1 MDGVASELATRFA
14 GRESELARAVSE
26 LRMRGAGELSL
37 LPSSSSSSDNDVKTV
52 QAALERVQQRVARA
66 RREAEAARAREET
79 SSRVAE
85 LVALFLGGEN
95 EAELARRVAAGEA
108 QLEGVKAF
116 RMVREKVR
124 AKEAAARKKEETEK
138 GGGEKRVAATAA
150 VVASSLAKMRE
161 SLALERT
168 VVRQSGAAVLEAVAE
183 VAQAAAER
191 AKDETERRMVAEG
204 AALVL
209 AERFGREPQ
218 IPLYAALHYN
228 SVMALA
234 EGARKGEEEWRKGL
248 EREAEKRL
256 EAGTERVREEMKRH
270 MAEVDEEGAREEDEG
285 VRLVRAVK
293 RCAHGLGM
301 VRKAWSNV
309 LEPETLHRVLCGDL
323 VEWVLE
329 AMTQRLMR
337 STTAKRK
344 GDGLAKS
351 GEQCLELM
359 LPVLGLRKEASET
372 ERRSV
377 GGIAWSRARKMVEL
391 LEGVELADL
400 ASNLNK
406 LTSCFS
412 KDELKTVVVNLYAD
426 GANRAAL
433 LNKL

>member
-1 MDGVASELATRFA
+1 MDSVASQLATRFA

-37 LPSSSSSSDNDVKTV
+37 LPASSEEDDIKTV
-52 QAALERVQQRVARA
+52 QAALDRVQQRVARA

-85 LVALFLGGEN
+85 LVALFLSGEN
-95 EAELARRVAAGEA
+95 EAELARRVAVGEA
-108 QLEGVKAF
+108 QLEGVRAF

-124 AKEAAARKKEETEK
+124 AAKKKEEKEND
-138 GGGEKRVAATAA
+138 GGEKRVVGVATAV
-150 VVASSLAKMRE
+150 VVASSLGKMRE
-161 SLALERT
+161 SLTLERT
-168 VVRQSGAAVLEAVAE
+168 VVWQRGTAVLEAAAE
-183 VAQAAAER
+183 AAKEAAER
-191 AKDETERRMVAEG
+191 AENGTERRMVAEG

-234 EGARKGEEEWRKGL
+234 ESARKGEEWGKEL
-248 EREAEKRL
+248 EKEAEKRL

-270 MAEVDEEGAREEDEG
+270 MAEAEEEGAREEDQG

-309 LEPETLHRVLCGDL
+309 LEPETLQRVLCGDL
-323 VEWVLE
+323 ADWVLE
-329 AMTQRLMR
+329 AVTQRLMKQKKNAR
-337 STTAKRK
+337 IE
-344 GDGLAKS
+344 GLAKS
-351 GEQCLELM
+351 GGQCLELM
-359 LPVLGLRKEASET
+359 LPVLGLSKEASSET

-377 GGIAWSRARKMVEL
+377 GGVAWSRARKMVEL
-391 LEGVELADL
+391 LEGVDLADL
-400 ASNLNK
+400 GANLNK

-412 KDELKTVVVNLYAD
+412 KDELRTIVVNLYAD
-426 GANRAAL
+426 DASRAAL
-433 LNKL
+433 LNKI